1 MGGSWKL
8 SPVCCCQVVE
18 NGSLLSQPL
27 YFQANDASLP
37 FTLLQAAKLSPT
49 LVNEGPWRLWKSWL
63 ATMCVGKAQSS
74 PMQCSLRCAL
84 SSGKLDTHI
93 SKNEWGWE
101 IRNTVMRPLSDL
113 DCLLGWRSLRR
124 LMQTWSLVLGRVSAL
139 IIGWS
144 EKQANKMIFLSL
156 KNASIIFKCKD
167 YSWIQNQKGRSD
179 EIMLFLLP
187 PHLEWNF
194 FLNTCFENLC
204 LQRKICS
211 IENTVR
217 STLKTPC

>member
-1 MGGSWKL
+1 
-8 SPVCCCQVVE
+8 
-18 NGSLLSQPL
+18 
-27 YFQANDASLP
+27 
-37 FTLLQAAKLSPT
+37 
-49 LVNEGPWRLWKSWL
+49 
-63 ATMCVGKAQSS
+63 MCVGKAQSS
-74 PMQCSLRCAL
+74 PVPCRLRCAL

-144 EKQANKMIFLSL
+144 EKQANKIIFLSL

-167 YSWIQNQKGRSD
+167 YSWIWNQKGRSD
-179 EIMLFLLP
+179 EIMFSLLP
-187 PHLEWNF
+187 PHLEWTF
-194 FLNTCFENLC
+194 FLKYLFWKPVFAKENLFHWKHSKVN
-204 LQRKICS
+204 LKD
-211 IENTVR
+211 
-217 STLKTPC
+217 TLLIFKFMIGLILPVSGGSESW